1 MDTSKQEHRYEVS
14 MLYQGSTISF
24 SWFSSPTYT
33 KKILQEQWKT
43 VMIRC
48 TPLNGVSMP
57 SKCTQVQIQSVK
69 GWRRSAPGE
78 QPSKRVKFDIPG
90 KDMRIE
96 NFSTEV
102 S

>member
-33 KKILQEQWKT
+33 KNILQRQWKT

-57 SKCTQVQIQSVK
+57 SKCVQVQIQSVK
-69 GWRRSAPGE
+69 RMEKICIRE
-78 QPSKRVKFDIPG
+78 KPSKR
-90 KDMRIE
+90 
-96 NFSTEV
+96 
-102 S
+102 